1 MELNYDRFHSI
12 QKERKYIQQF
22 ILNFSINL
30 HAIIFIIVFFFN
42 YSTYEISN
50 KSGINE
56 TQVNFPV

>member
-30 HAIIFIIVFFFN
+30 HAIIFIIVFFLN
-42 YSTYEISN
+42 IPHLKYQ
-50 KSGINE
+50 INLE
-56 TQVNFPV
+56 LMKLK

>member
-22 ILNFSINL
+22 QYKLACHYFYNS
-30 HAIIFIIVFFFN
+30 FFFK